1 MSISVDSNNLSFV
14 NDLNPGKDMWNMKAR
29 IIRKW
34 NQGYKMDL
42 IFIDEKGAKIQAG
55 IKSHLIPVFDG
66 QLQEDAVVILSKFG
80 VGENKDLYKLVVQP
94 YKINFYRRTT
104 VTRVRY
110 WQGVEYGFNFRAYED
125 ILQGEALNAL
135 SVDVVGSVISC
146 GDLEIFCRPPKETKK
161 MNFDIEDLEML
172 GKVLRCTVWNAYA
185 LQIKDFISKIPP
197 HEHVMA
203 VIQHGKC
210 KEWKGEY
217 TVQSDKFAT
226 RIFLNEEIDEVDK
239 LRRRHILKF
248 GQGSGPT
255 SQTIL
260 SSQSVFPLHKEFVTE
275 GVKKHVDEIS
285 EIEKE
290 MSCVVVATIK
300 IVQEEYGWFY
310 AACRKCFKKVMGK
323 SEYLENV
330 ENVSDDIVRLPA
342 TSLDESGSVSF
353 VMFDRDV
360 QKLLGL
366 AASDIRERQVKAND
380 IGFPHEIFRL
390 VDKKAA
396 FKIDVLE
403 FNLKNDYRVYTVQK
417 TCDDPVIIS
426 ELVVEMV
433 TQEVADVK
441 DVNLSEYSQVSAER
455 TLRDVVSVTADSSAV
470 EVEKDSGSSPNGK
483 RMAQDA
489 DVVNVDM
496 NLSNQTPSF
505 LQFLNE
511 DDFIFLNIPLDFQTL
526 LWGKEVPYGQ
536 IVELLDG
543 DKSWLVRVRKRDD
556 HCIFTDGWTKFVRDC
571 CLKTK
576 DVVLVKVI

>member
-1 MSISVDSNNLSFV
+1 MSISVDTNNLSFV

-55 IKSHLIPVFDG
+55 IKSHMIPVFDG
-66 QLQEDAVVILSKFG
+66 QLQEDVVVILSKFG
-80 VGENKDLYKLVVQP
+80 VGENKDLYKVVVQP
-94 YKINFYRRTT
+94 YKINFYRCTT
-104 VTRVRY
+104 VTPVRD

-135 SVDVVGSVISC
+135 SVGS
-146 GDLEIFCRPPKETKK
+146 
-161 MNFDIEDLEML
+161 
-172 GKVLRCTVWNAYA
+172 
-185 LQIKDFISKIPP
+185 IKDFISKIPP

-226 RIFLNEEIDEVDK
+226 RIFLNEEIDEVNE
-239 LRRRHILKF
+239 LRRRLILKF
-248 GQGSGPT
+248 GQGSGST
-255 SQTIL
+255 SQAIL

-275 GVKKHVDEIS
+275 GVKKLVDEIS
-285 EIEKE
+285 KIEKE

-310 AACRKCFKKVMGK
+310 AAFHKCFKKVMGK
-323 SEYLENV
+323 GEYLFKV
-330 ENVSDDIVRLPA
+330 QVRVQ
-342 TSLDESGSVSF
+342 DESGSVSF

-366 AASDIRERQVKAND
+366 AASDIRERQLKAND
-380 IGFPHEIFRL
+380 TGFPHEIFRL
-390 VDKKAA
+390 VNKKAA
-396 FKIDVLE
+396 FKIDVSE

-417 TCDDPVIIS
+417 TCDNPLIIA
-426 ELVVEMV
+426 ELVGGDGNGDENTDEV

-441 DVNLSEYSQVSAER
+441 DVNILESSQVSAER
-455 TLRDVVSVTADSSAV
+455 TSRDVVSVTADSSAV

-489 DVVNVDM
+489 DVVNVGE
-496 NLSNQTPSF
+496 LSTN
-505 LQFLNE
+505 
-511 DDFIFLNIPLDFQTL
+511 
-526 LWGKEVPYGQ
+526 
-536 IVELLDG
+536 
-543 DKSWLVRVRKRDD
+543 VRRTQK
-556 HCIFTDGWTKFVRDC
+556 K
-571 CLKTK
+571 LA
-576 DVVLVKVI
+576 KVNN

>member
-42 IFIDEKGAKIQAG
+42 IFIDEK
-55 IKSHLIPVFDG
+55 
-66 QLQEDAVVILSKFG
+66 LQEDAVVILTKFG
-80 VGENKDLYKLVVQP
+80 VD
-94 YKINFYRRTT
+94 
-104 VTRVRY
+104 

-135 SVDVVGSVISC
+135 SVASVYFYVAGFMICC
-146 GDLEIFCRPPKETKK
+146 GDLEIFDRPPKETKK
-161 MNFDIEDLEML
+161 MNFDIEDLE
-172 GKVLRCTVWNAYA
+172 GKVLRCTVWNDYA

-226 RIFLNEEIDEVDK
+226 RIFLNEEINEVNE
-239 LRRRHILKF
+239 LRRRLILKF
-248 GQGSGPT
+248 GQGSGST

-260 SSQSVFPLHKEFVTE
+260 SSQSVFPLHKEFVTD

-290 MSCVVVATIK
+290 MTCVVLCCVVVATIK

-310 AACRKCFKKVMGK
+310 AACH
-323 SEYLENV
+323 
-330 ENVSDDIVRLPA
+330 DIVRLPA
-342 TSLDESGSVSF
+342 TSLVCPKCHSECTSITTKF
-353 VMFDRDV
+353 KV
-360 QKLLGL
+360 QVRRCSKLLGL

-380 IGFPHEIFRL
+380 TGFPYEIFRL

-396 FKIDVLE
+396 FKIDVSE

-417 TCDDPVIIS
+417 TCDDPV
-426 ELVVEMV
+426 

-441 DVNLSEYSQVSAER
+441 DVNLSESSQMSAER
-455 TLRDVVSVTADSSAV
+455 TSR
-470 EVEKDSGSSPNGK
+470 DSGSSPNGK
-483 RMAQDA
+483 LMALDA
-489 DVVNVDM
+489 DVVNVGE
-496 NLSNQTPSF
+496 LSTN
-505 LQFLNE
+505 
-511 DDFIFLNIPLDFQTL
+511 
-526 LWGKEVPYGQ
+526 
-536 IVELLDG
+536 
-543 DKSWLVRVRKRDD
+543 VRRTRKKL
-556 HCIFTDGWTKFVRDC
+556 TKVNN
-571 CLKTK
+571 
-576 DVVLVKVI
+576 

>member
-14 NDLNPGKDMWNMKAR
+14 NDLNQGKDMWNMKAR

-80 VGENKDLYKLVVQP
+80 VGENKDLCKVVVQP
-94 YKINFYRRTT
+94 YKINFYRCTI
-104 VTRVRY
+104 VTPVRD
-110 WQGVEYGFNFRAYED
+110 WQGVEYSFNFRVYED

-135 SVDVVGSVISC
+135 SVDVAGSVICC
-146 GDLEIFCRPPKETKK
+146 GDLEIFDRPPKETKK
-161 MNFDIEDLEML
+161 MNFDIEDLE
-172 GKVLRCTVWNAYA
+172 GKVLRCTVWNDYA
-185 LQIKDFISKIPP
+185 PQIKDFVSKIPA

-203 VIQHGKC
+203 VIHHGKC

-226 RIFLNEEIDEVDK
+226 RIFLNEEIDEVDE
-239 LRRRHILKF
+239 LRRRKCL
-248 GQGSGPT
+248 
-255 SQTIL
+255 
-260 SSQSVFPLHKEFVTE
+260 VFLQ
-275 GVKKHVDEIS
+275 
-285 EIEKE
+285 E

-323 SEYLENV
+323 SEYLQNV
-330 ENVSDDIVRLPA
+330 ENVSDDILRLPA
-342 TSLDESGSVSF
+342 TSLVCIKCHTECTSITTKFKVQVQMQDESGSISF

-380 IGFPHEIFRL
+380 TGFPHEIFRL

-396 FKIDVLE
+396 FKIDVSE
-403 FNLKNDYRVYTVQK
+403 FNHKNDYRVYTVQK
-417 TCDDPVIIS
+417 TCDDPVIIA
-426 ELVVEMV
+426 ELVGGDGNGDENTDEV

-441 DVNLSEYSQVSAER
+441 GVNLSESSQVSAER
-455 TLRDVVSVTADSSAV
+455 TSRDAVSVTADSSAV
-470 EVEKDSGSSPNGK
+470 EVEKDYGSSPNGK

-489 DVVNVDM
+489 DVVNIGE
-496 NLSNQTPSF
+496 LSTN
-505 LQFLNE
+505 
-511 DDFIFLNIPLDFQTL
+511 
-526 LWGKEVPYGQ
+526 
-536 IVELLDG
+536 
-543 DKSWLVRVRKRDD
+543 VRRTRKKL
-556 HCIFTDGWTKFVRDC
+556 TKVNN
-571 CLKTK
+571 
-576 DVVLVKVI
+576 